1 MKKVLLS
8 GLLLTAAASMSAQTN
23 SAIADDGTH
32 GYLEALALS
41 PSGKYV
47 CGTTTG
53 AAMFLHDLSTKK
65 TIFKNGPL
73 DEAGD
78 PIDSELRQ
86 VNDNGLAAG
95 YWASTPMTI
104 DKDGNETALEEYS
117 EEGYETTAFAVS
129 ADGKTIVGAA
139 FVDYSVP
146 LVWVNGKLSKLPMP
160 TDDEAGYTVNGA
172 VAKFVSGD
180 GKVIVGYGEDDM
192 ASMPLLVWTLQ
203 DDGTYAYDIV
213 SKDYFEPGYGT
224 LPYYLFSPEDISDN
238 GRYIGLYLQRNP
250 DVVYGSEYGESDW
263 DEGTGQ
269 FGIYD
274 LQEGKLTVIIPDG
287 NNDIQPGTEMVP
299 CDIAND
305 GTVVGYVGSLYD
317 AEAIPFI
324 YSPANGQPQ
333 PFTKAFEGVT
343 DFSTKYSY
351 SIATNISA
359 DSKFIT
365 GYGYDADAM
374 VYESFVLD
382 VDGNSDGISSAAT
395 DSPAGSAAIVARFAL
410 DGKRVS
416 APQRGINI
424 VKRANGRVE
433 KVLVK

>member
-8 GLLLTAAASMSAQTN
+8 GLLITAAATMSAQTN

-32 GYLEALALS
+32 GYLEALAIS
-41 PSGKYV
+41 PAGKYV

-53 AAMFLHDLSTKK
+53 ASMFLHDLTTKK
-65 TIFKNGPL
+65 TIFKDGPT
-73 DEAGD
+73 DESGD
-78 PIDSELRQ
+78 AIDSELRQ
-86 VNDNGLAAG
+86 VNDNGLSVG

-104 DKDGNETALEEYS
+104 DKDGTETALEEYG
-117 EEGYETTAFAVS
+117 EEGYETTAFAIS

-139 FVDYSVP
+139 FLDYSVP
-146 LVWVNGKLSKLPMP
+146 LVWINGKLSKLPMP

-172 VAKFVSGD
+172 VAKFISGD

-203 DDGTYAYDIV
+203 DDGTYAYDVV
-213 SKDYFEPGYGT
+213 SKDYFEPGYGE

-250 DVVYGSEYGESDW
+250 DVINGEEYGESDY

-269 FGIYD
+269 FGVYD
-274 LQEGKLTVIIPDG
+274 LQEGKLSVIIPDG
-287 NNDIQPGTEMVP
+287 NNGIEKGSDMSP

-305 GTVVGYVGSLYD
+305 GSVVGYVGSLWG
-317 AEAIPFI
+317 AEATPFI
-324 YSPANGQPQ
+324 YTPSKGQPTT
-333 PFTKAFEGVT
+333 FANAFEGVT
-343 DFSTKYSY
+343 DFSSKYSFCVP
-351 SIATNISA
+351 TNISA
-359 DSKFIT
+359 DCKYIT
-365 GYGYDADAM
+365 GYAYVEADN

-382 VDGNSDGISSAAT
+382 VDGNSDGISSASADSAT
-395 DSPAGSAAIVARFAL
+395 GNAAIVARFAL
-410 DGKRVS
+410 DGKRIS
-416 APQRGINI
+416 APQHGVNL
-424 VKRANGRVE
+424 VKRANGRVQ